1 MSHVDLLVA
10 QTLPGPARPGLRGEG
25 GDGAVA
31 AAAAA
36 RVHGGQVNIV
46 ISRPEGPF
54 LAGVP
59 VDDIEVSG
67 RGPGPPPP
75 VLLPPLLVR
84 TSLLPVR
91 PDFPMTSVFSVRPD
105 PLLTRGLMMTSLLP
119 IRPDSPMTPVLSI
132 RPDLLVTRGLM
143 MTPVLPV
150 RPDPLRWGLGVP
162 VILSVPA

>member
-25 GDGAVA
+25 GDGAVT

-91 PDFPMTSVFSVRPD
+91 PDFPMTSVISVRPDFLMTSLLSVRPD

-132 RPDLLVTRGLM
+132 RPDLLVT
-143 MTPVLPV
+143 
-150 RPDPLRWGLGVP
+150 
-162 VILSVPA
+162 